1 MIYFLNLLNFHQFIL
16 FNVMIWA
23 PLSVFRSRFFAIA
36 NHGRSFKEILYHRND
51 KKSSTQAGARF
62 AKLTLFPSY

>member
-23 PLSVFRSRFFAIA
+23 PLSVFRSRFFDIA
-36 NHGRSFKEILYHRND
+36 NHGRSFKEILYVAMTKRAPLKPGRASQN
-51 KKSSTQAGARF
+51 
-62 AKLTLFPSY
+62 